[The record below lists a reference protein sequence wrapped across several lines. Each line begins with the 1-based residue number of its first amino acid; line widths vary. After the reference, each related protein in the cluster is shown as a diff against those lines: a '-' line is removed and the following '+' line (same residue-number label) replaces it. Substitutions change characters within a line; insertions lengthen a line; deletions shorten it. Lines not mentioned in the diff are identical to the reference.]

1 MKIVMPKAEILPRM
15 EPLKKIEL
23 CARVAYKSENKITKD
38 SAVRFCRKL
47 LELGHTSVFEHARV
61 VVPTKTYALW
71 RRRTNNCPYGL
82 ENRIGYIIER
92 EPYGRGWLYT
102 HRKLNVRDVLALVG
116 NLDVLKDFPEA
127 DDYMSV
133 RFTCDRAIAN
143 ELVRHRQMSVTQ
155 SSTRYI
161 NYREGVEFILPVPFG
176 WTAYSE
182 VVTDLRPAS
191 EDPLYA
197 EWQQACAYAERAY
210 IQMIRHGATPQEA
223 RDVLP
228 LSTKTELIM
237 TGMYK
242 QWEDVFKLRLDK
254 AAHPQMQYLMKLL
267 INLPEFP
274 KDKIHVE
281 GKTDD

>member
-1 MKIVMPKAEILPRM
+1 MKIVMPSVEIIPRM
-15 EPLKKIEL
+15 DPIKKIEL
-23 CARVAYKSENKITKD
+23 CARVAYKSEDKITED
-38 SAVRFCRKL
+38 SAERFVKRL
-47 LELGHTSVFEHARV
+47 IERGHTSVLEHARV
-61 VVPTKTYALW
+61 LAPETALSYCPPDAE
-71 RRRTNNCPYGL
+71 RPYGWRDRVKWFSSKEYGAQYHVTWWRTLNARDFIALGGTL
-82 ENRIGYIIER
+82 EQ
-92 EPYGRGWLYT
+92 
-102 HRKLNVRDVLALVG
+102 
-116 NLDVLKDFPEA
+116 LKTLEEA

-143 ELVRHRQMSVTQ
+143 ELVRHRQLSFTQ

-161 NYREGVEFILPVPFG
+161 NYREGVEFVLPVPFG

-197 EWQQACAYAERAY
+197 EWKQACSYAERAY

-254 AAHPQMQYLMKLL
+254 AAHPQMRYLMKLL
-267 INLPEFP
+267 VNLPEFP

-281 GKTDD
+281 DKTDD